1 MINYLKSAAH
11 IFVILKILLKILI
24 VSGKIVNEILLIA
37 ISSMLK
43 SLLFFLLIMIT
54 VIGAGRVGSAA
65 AFDILRYK
73 ISDVILIDTDENR
86 AKGEALDMMQAAP
99 AIEFDG
105 TIRGTS
111 DFREMQGS
119 ELVIVT
125 AGIARKPNMTRID
138 LMNINAKI
146 VRSVVREVAKY
157 APKAILMMVTNPV
170 DVMTYISLKETGF
183 SRNQLFG
190 MGNIL
195 DTMRFRTYIANEMG
209 VSREDARAL
218 VMGEHGDSMV
228 PLVEY
233 ASVSGIPIR
242 SLLSEQQI
250 EKIVNQTVT
259 SGADV
264 IKLKGSTD
272 IAPGTVIAVTADAIL
287 TGRNR
292 VMSVS
297 TCLDGEYGQS
307 CVSIGVPV
315 ILGNRGVEKIIEL
328 DLSEQTR
335 ERFMNSITAVKN
347 AIAELKA

>member
-1 MINYLKSAAH
+1 MIS
-11 IFVILKILLKILI
+11 V
-24 VSGKIVNEILLIA
+24 V
-37 ISSMLK
+37 
-43 SLLFFLLIMIT
+43 
-54 VIGAGRVGSAA
+54 GAGRVGSAA

-73 ISDVILIDTDENR
+73 ISDVTLIDTDENR

-105 TIRGTS
+105 TIHGTS

-119 ELVIVT
+119 ELVIIA
-125 AGIARKPNMTRID
+125 AGVSRKPGMTRID
-138 LMNINAKI
+138 LMNTNAKI
-146 VRSVVREVAKY
+146 VRSVAKEVAKY
-157 APKAILMMVTNPV
+157 ASDAAVMVVTNPV
-170 DVMTYISLKETGF
+170 DVMTYLSFQETGF
-183 SRNQLFG
+183 QRNQLFG

-195 DTMRFRTYIANEMG
+195 DAMRFRTYIANELG
-209 VSREDARAL
+209 VSREDTRAL
-218 VMGEHGDSMV
+218 VIGEHGDSMV

-233 ASVSGIPIR
+233 ASVSGIPIKN
-242 SLLSEQQI
+242 LLSSGQI

-272 IAPGTVIAVTADAIL
+272 IAPGAVIAITADAVL

-307 CVSIGVPV
+307 DVAIGVPV
-315 ILGNRGVEKIIEL
+315 ILGKCGVEKIIEL

-335 ERFMNSITAVKN
+335 ERFTQSVAAVKN
-347 AIAELKA
+347 AIAQLKA